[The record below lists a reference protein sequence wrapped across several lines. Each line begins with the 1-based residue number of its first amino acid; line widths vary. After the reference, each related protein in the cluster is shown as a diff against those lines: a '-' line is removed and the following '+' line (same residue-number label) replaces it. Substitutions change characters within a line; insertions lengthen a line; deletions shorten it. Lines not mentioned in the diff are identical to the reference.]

1 MRYSLTHTTTYTYDD
16 EVTASYGRAHLLPH
30 DLTGQAVLSADL
42 VVSPEP
48 AETREH
54 VDFFGNRSSYFVV
67 REAHT
72 ILNVTSRCVLEI
84 SRPAVDVTTLN
95 GVSWEQARDGLAG
108 NDPARQYLL
117 PSRQIATAGD
127 VSQYAGAIFTPGRP
141 FGEAIAD
148 LTSRIYHDFKYK
160 SGSTTVRS
168 TLTEVLANRS
178 GVCQDFAHLAVGCL
192 RSVGLAARYVSGY
205 LETVP
210 PPGKQKLQGA
220 DASHAWASVLLP
232 GSGWVDIDPT
242 NNQFVDHRYLI
253 LAHGRDYSDVP
264 PLKGVI
270 MTDAKNSSMRVSVDV
285 TPLG

>member
-1 MRYSLTHTTTYTYDD
+1 MRYSLTHSTTYTYDD
-16 EVTASYGRAHLLPH
+16 EVTTSYGRAHLLPR
-30 DLTGQAVLSADL
+30 DLPGQAVLSAEL
-42 VVSPEP
+42 SVTPEP

-54 VDFFGNRSSYFVV
+54 LDFFGNRSSYFVV
-67 REAHT
+67 RQAHT
-72 ILNVTSRCVLEI
+72 VLVVTSRCQLEI
-84 SRPAVDVTTLN
+84 DRPEVHVAGLNSVT
-95 GVSWEQARDGLAG
+95 WEQARDGLAG
-108 NDPARQYLL
+108 NDLSRQYLL
-117 PSRQIATAGD
+117 ASRQISTAGD
-127 VSQYAGAIFTPGRP
+127 VSRYAAEIFTPGRP
-141 FGEAIAD
+141 LGESIVD
-148 LTSRIYHDFKYK
+148 LTARIHHDFKYK
-160 SGSTTVRS
+160 TGSTTVRS

-205 LETVP
+205 LETAP
-210 PPGKQKLQGA
+210 PPGMQRLQGA

-270 MTDAKNSSMRVSVDV
+270 MTDAKSSTMQVSVDV
-285 TPLG
+285 APLS